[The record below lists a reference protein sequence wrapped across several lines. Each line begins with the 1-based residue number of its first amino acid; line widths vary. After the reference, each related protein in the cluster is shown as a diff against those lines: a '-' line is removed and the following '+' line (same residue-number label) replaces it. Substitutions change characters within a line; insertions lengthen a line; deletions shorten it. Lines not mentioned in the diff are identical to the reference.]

1 MNAKLMEEYLPDSSM
16 ESGNKCPE
24 CELSLFATK
33 KENGRLH
40 CYKCGLDFVACVG
53 CGELSA
59 PDDPE
64 PFTICR
70 ECGDDKDDDKN
81 GVATCHDCGGE
92 VSRIFD
98 KAPDGKWYERSA
110 RCTKCR
116 REF

>member
-53 CGELSA
+53 CGELLD
-59 PDDPE
+59 PDDPRGY
-64 PFTICR
+64 TQCD
-70 ECGDDKDDDKN
+70 ECK
-81 GVATCHDCGGE
+81 VRICHDCGSE
-92 VSRIFD
+92 VKPPTYYQDDNND
-98 KAPDGKWYERSA
+98 KRVWEDTPAT
-110 RCTKCR
+110 CTKCG